1 MESFK
6 WDDCFVTGLSTVD
19 EQHRRL
25 VDIINRFGRIL
36 TRPGGALAQDTE
48 LVLAELTAYADHHFK
63 DEERLMTLSGL
74 DRTYIRQHHQLH
86 ADFLLEVKQL
96 YASIATD
103 GRSAAHALL
112 DFLIHWLTYHIL
124 GSDQI
129 VARQIAAIAAGGQPQ
144 DVYLATQ
151 KHDDPVTE
159 TLIQALN
166 GLFQQVSERN
176 HALLELNQT
185 LETRVVE
192 RTQELSDANQQLEEL
207 AMTDVLTGLPNRRNS
222 LRCLQREWQ
231 VALRHN
237 TPLACMMIDADG
249 FKAIND
255 SFGHEAGDEV
265 LRRLSLQLR
274 SSVRIDD
281 IVCRF
286 GGDEFLVICART
298 PLDAALQ
305 IAEKLCQEVAGMRVA
320 TGRGEWQGSVSI
332 GVAVRDAAMKEP
344 EELIRLADDGA
355 YLAKRNGR
363 NCVAT
368 VCATAAN

>member
-1 MESFK
+1 
-6 WDDCFVTGLSTVD
+6 
-19 EQHRRL
+19 
-25 VDIINRFGRIL
+25 
-36 TRPGGALAQDTE
+36 
-48 LVLAELTAYADHHFK
+48 
-63 DEERLMTLSGL
+63 MTLSGL

-368 VCATAAN
+368 VCATAAI

>member
-6 WDDCFVTGLSTVD
+6 WDSCFVTGLSTVD

-25 VDIINRFGRIL
+25 VDIINRFGKIL
-36 TRPGGALAQDTE
+36 TRPEGALAQDTE
-48 LVLAELTAYADHHFK
+48 LVLAELTAYAGYHFD
-63 DEERLMTLSGL
+63 DEERLMTQSGL
-74 DRTYIRQHHQLH
+74 DRTYIAQHHHLH
-86 ADFLLEVKQL
+86 ADFLLEVKRL
-96 YASIATD
+96 HASIAID
-103 GRSAAHALL
+103 GRSAANSLL

-124 GSDQI
+124 GSDQT
-129 VARQIAAIAAGGQPQ
+129 VARQIAAIAAGGQPRET
-144 DVYLATQ
+144 YLATQ

-159 TLIQALN
+159 TLIQALK

-176 HALLELNQT
+176 HALYELNQT
-185 LETRVVE
+185 LETRVIE
-192 RTQELSDANQQLEEL
+192 RTQELSDANRHLEEQ
-207 AMTDVLTGLPNRRNS
+207 AMTDVLTGLPNRRSS
-222 LRCLQREWQ
+222 LRCLQREWL
-231 VALRHN
+231 VAQRHS

-265 LRRLSLQLR
+265 LRQLSHQLR
-274 SSVRIDD
+274 SAVRVDD

-305 IAEKLCQEVAGMRVA
+305 IAEKLRQEVAGMRVA
-320 TGRGEWQGSVSI
+320 AGRGEWQGSVSI
-332 GVAVRDAAMKEP
+332 GVEVRDAAMNEP
-344 EELIRLADDGA
+344 DELIRLADDGT

-368 VCATAAN
+368 VGATVAN